1 MLEYLRDMSGKPVAK
16 ILIGILMFS
25 FVGWGVAEWV
35 LSNTS
40 REGTL
45 IKVGDTVITPGQF
58 NNEKTRE
65 MARLSRPEQKRIYTE
80 PEYANAFL
88 ENVIKDLT
96 NNAMVENRAADL
108 GFIVTDKRVIHEI
121 RMFPEFKDKKGAF
134 SPELFMRLLDGS
146 GFTEEQFADYLR
158 SQILRSMV
166 LGSMSVPVKV
176 PDFEVKV
183 AYNAR
188 YGEKVIDYTEVKF
201 SDFKIENPTEKSL
214 REFYNNNPKMIPES
228 RVVSYVLVPA
238 KMDKPDS
245 YDAGYTNAQKL
256 EDEII
261 SGESMAAAAKKVN
274 AKFVLLPS
282 FSKEKR
288 PTNQLLTD
296 SIVSKIFSME
306 QGLESEIMETKQG
319 FVIMRV
325 EKINSEYAADFKSV
339 KDSLVSSWKAE
350 EQKKKAYL
358 KANDLLIT
366 LNKTKVLKDKK
377 TTTISRMKGAP
388 TDVLVAAYSTGA
400 VNNAIVPSKN
410 AFYVLHIVKEI
421 EPKVDNAKM
430 ATMRK
435 EIQSIKTRQVLADYN
450 AFLIRE
456 YPVKVNEKAFQKL
469 FGRK

>member
-1 MLEYLRDMSGKPVAK
+1 MSGKPVAK

-25 FVGWGVAEWV
+25 CVGWGVAEWV

-58 NNEKTRE
+58 NNERTRE
-65 MARLSRPEQKRIYTE
+65 MARLSRPEQKKIYTE

-121 RMFPEFKDKKGAF
+121 RMFPEFKDKKGSF

-456 YPVKVNEKAFQKL
+456 YPVKINEKVFQKL